1 MSGSRLSG
9 FLHDER
15 GGGTVWGL
23 FTAVA
28 LIGFAGLA
36 VDTTDGFRN
45 LTMLQA
51 TADAAAL
58 AAVIDLPRGDNAIA
72 SAVEYA
78 EKNLPPETYGT
89 VLTAED
95 VAVGTWDHDNRVF
108 LADANEPMPDAVRVR
123 VRTSY
128 ARGNAVIAT
137 FLRIIGVKGWEQ
149 EVVAIAQRFI
159 PPCLQDGLIA
169 RGYVDMSGNNE
180 YYNTF
185 CVHGQQGVSLQNGN
199 YFESGTSV
207 SMPDLS
213 MLTMPTDGFNGNPG
227 LEEALHEGFLDPR
240 LVDHV
245 SEYMDMLLDPT
256 SPIQPIYIDQSKPV
270 VRITSCNYDMSTI
283 EKGRIYHV
291 DCPANKQIQIPGGQL
306 FSEVV
311 VVSEAQ
317 IKLPAN
323 AMLEDVV
330 LSSRAET
337 SNSGA
342 NIHFSSGAK
351 LGRND
356 DCAEG
361 GGVNILTTQNLFF
374 SSSVTYNGVQVV
386 SAKHVELGTSDQG
399 VKGLSVQ
406 AGGNITLSSNNKFGL
421 CSGEDPLLTRQHY
434 RLVM

>member
-1 MSGSRLSG
+1 MSGSRLSD
-9 FLHDER
+9 FHHDER
-15 GGGTVWGL
+15 GAGTIWGL
-23 FTAVA
+23 FSAVV
-28 LIGFAGLA
+28 LMGFAGLA

-45 LTMLQA
+45 LTVLQA

-58 AAVIDLPRGDNAIA
+58 AAVVDLPRGENAHA
-72 SAVEYA
+72 SALEYA
-78 EKNLPPETYGT
+78 EKNMPPETYGT
-89 VLTAED
+89 VLAPED
-95 VAVGTWDHDNRVF
+95 VTVGTWDHDNRVF
-108 LADANEPMPDAVRVR
+108 LVDDEEPMPDAVRVR

-128 ARGNAVIAT
+128 ARGNAVVAT
-137 FLRIIGVKGWEQ
+137 FLRIVGVKGWEQ

-159 PPCLQDGLIA
+159 PQCLQDGLIA

-185 CVHGQQGVSLQNGN
+185 CVHGQEGVSLQNGN
-199 YFESGTSV
+199 YFELGTSV

-213 MLTMPTDGFNGNPG
+213 MLSMPTDGLNGNPG
-227 LEEALHEGFLDPR
+227 LEEALHEGFLEPR
-240 LVDHV
+240 MVDHV

-270 VRITSCNYDMSTI
+270 LKVNCNFDMSTV

-291 DCPANKQIQIPGGQL
+291 DCPANKQIQIPGGEL

-330 LSSRAET
+330 LSSRAAT
-337 SNSGA
+337 NNDGA
-342 NIHFSSGAK
+342 NIHFSSGAN
-351 LGRND
+351 LGRDD
-356 DCAEG
+356 DCTEG

-374 SSSVTYNGVQVV
+374 SSSVTYNGVQVI
-386 SAKHVELGTSDQG
+386 SAKHVELGSSDHG

-421 CSGEDPLLTRQHY
+421 CSGEDPLLTRHYY